1 MIKNRNKKKKTRIVL
16 PPLKI
21 NEGDALWYRK
31 KLAILTKKMMDEY
44 ISEIRAYYRL
54 HRSYLVNDDNPIAG
68 LQAIIDR
75 ISSKWYRIFD
85 IESEP
90 LAKTVVDNAQNFS
103 NSQFFEIK
111 KKNPFLL
118 NNPKDLRQTAKI
130 VKASIAENVS
140 LIKSIPVE
148 YHDKI
153 LGSVM
158 RAAGSGGNLKQL
170 TDDLSKLTHQTKKR
184 IHLIAHDQNAKA
196 TALINN
202 QNSIDAGFTHAE
214 WRKSIAGKTHRK
226 SHAEA
231 DGKVFELKK
240 GCLID
245 GEYILP
251 REEINCKCSMSLVI
265 NL

>member
-21 NEGDALWYRK
+21 NDANALEYRQ
-31 KLAILTKKMMDEY
+31 KLAILTKKMIVEY
-44 ISEIRAYYRL
+44 TSEIMTYYRL
-54 HRSYLVNDDNPIAG
+54 HRGYLVNDANPVAG
-68 LQAIIDR
+68 LQEIIDR

-85 IESEP
+85 VAAEP
-90 LAKTVVDNAQNFS
+90 IAEKVVDNADLFS
-103 NSQFFEIK
+103 DSQFFEIRK
-111 KKNPFLL
+111 QNPFLL

-130 VKASIAENVS
+130 VEASIAENVG

-170 TDDLSKLTHQTKKR
+170 ADDLSQLTHHTKKR
-184 IHLIAHDQNAKA
+184 INLIAHDQNAKA

-202 QNSIDAGFTHAE
+202 QNSIDAGFTNAE
-214 WRKSIAGKTHRK
+214 WHKSIAGKTHRK

-251 REEINCKCSMSLVI
+251 RSKINCKCSMSLVI